1 MAEISSIF
9 HCKKWTLCLLCIAR
23 IILCIVFTALELQ
36 STSTSSYYWIDKLT
50 IDHGNTE
57 TIRISLILFTIV
69 TILILLIGII
79 SVYLENYSLSI
90 TFGSIIFLIIFIDAD
105 LSLFFNRI
113 NFFGFVFTIII
124 MLANIWINPD
134 LDQILSQRR
143 LQRRNLQ
150 INNGIINPGYK
161 N

>member
-1 MAEISSIF
+1 
-9 HCKKWTLCLLCIAR
+9 
-23 IILCIVFTALELQ
+23 
-36 STSTSSYYWIDKLT
+36 
-50 IDHGNTE
+50 
-57 TIRISLILFTIV
+57 
-69 TILILLIGII
+69 
-79 SVYLENYSLSI
+79 
-90 TFGSIIFLIIFIDAD
+90 
-105 LSLFFNRI
+105 
-113 NFFGFVFTIII
+113 